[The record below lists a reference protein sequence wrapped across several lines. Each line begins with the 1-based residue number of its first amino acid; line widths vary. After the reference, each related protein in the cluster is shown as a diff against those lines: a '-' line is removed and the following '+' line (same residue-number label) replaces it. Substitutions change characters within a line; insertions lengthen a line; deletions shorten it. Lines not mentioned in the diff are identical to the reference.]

1 MPNAPLMLV
10 PFSALKVDDEQFI
23 IEKAQVV
30 QASSFSSLAASAHH
44 FHIAREQSAESKV
57 FDRCIYTVCS

>member
-10 PFSALKVDDEQFI
+10 PFSALKVDDEQFL
-23 IEKAQVV
+23 IEKTQVV

-44 FHIAREQSAESKV
+44 FHIAREQSADS
-57 FDRCIYTVCS
+57 